1 MAFCTQCGNKI
12 ADDAKF
18 CSGCGKMNAR
28 GASPDRSEQGGQRR
42 RVQDGV
48 THECHYCGAVLE
60 SFATHCP
67 ACGRELRVTHECHYC
82 GAVLES
88 FATHCPACGRELRD
102 MKVSGSISELDRRI
116 REAYSQK
123 QKIEII
129 RNFPVPNSR
138 EDVLEFMIHA
148 CSIFDAEYY
157 VAHMD
162 EEDES
167 DA

>member
-42 RVQDGV
+42 RVQDG
-48 THECHYCGAVLE
+48 
-60 SFATHCP
+60 
-67 ACGRELRVTHECHYC
+67 VTHECHYC